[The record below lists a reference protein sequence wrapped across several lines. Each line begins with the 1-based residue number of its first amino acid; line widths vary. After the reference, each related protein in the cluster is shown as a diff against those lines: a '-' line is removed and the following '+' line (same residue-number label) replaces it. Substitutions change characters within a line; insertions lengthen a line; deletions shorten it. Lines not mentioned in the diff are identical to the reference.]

1 MAMVTAS
8 TRSFNVGTTI
18 GTRKQG
24 VESRQRRRRSGGHRG
39 WATNGSSARMEGGW
53 VKNKATVV
61 APVPIQVAWELWQ
74 DRTRIPNWMPWI
86 SSVSYLPEDR
96 TKTKWTLSTDQFGQH
111 FEFSWLAQDLEP
123 VKYEQISWESLE
135 GLKNKGSVSFSKV
148 PNGTKL
154 EMEISYEVPA
164 PLVPFGSAVSPLVE
178 SILAADLKRFST
190 FSEKVA
196 DAMSKK

>member
-1 MAMVTAS
+1 M
-8 TRSFNVGTTI
+8 GE
-18 GTRKQG
+18 KQG
-24 VESRQRRRRSGGHRG
+24 ER
-39 WATNGSSARMEGGW
+39 
-53 VKNKATVV
+53 V

-86 SSVSYLPEDR
+86 SSVSYLPEDK
-96 TKTKWTLSTDQFGQH
+96 TKTKWTLSTDQLD
-111 FEFSWLAQDLEP
+111 STRVLWLAQDLEP

-135 GLKNKGSVSFSKV
+135 GLKNKGSVNFSKA

-154 EMEISYEVPA
+154 EMEISYEVPLRLY
-164 PLVPFGSAVSPLVE
+164 PLGQQFALVE

-196 DAMSKK
+196 NAISKK

>member
-1 MAMVTAS
+1 MA
-8 TRSFNVGTTI
+8 
-18 GTRKQG
+18 
-24 VESRQRRRRSGGHRG
+24 
-39 WATNGSSARMEGGW
+39 GGW
-53 VKNKATVV
+53 VRNKASVV

-123 VKYEQISWESLE
+123 VKYEKIAWESLE
-135 GLKNKGSVSFSKV
+135 GLKNKGSVTFSKEAS
-148 PNGTKL
+148 GTKL

-196 DAMSKK
+196 QAMSANK

>member
-1 MAMVTAS
+1 MKNTAS
-8 TRSFNVGTTI
+8 
-18 GTRKQG
+18 
-24 VESRQRRRRSGGHRG
+24 
-39 WATNGSSARMEGGW
+39 
-53 VKNKATVV
+53 VV

-123 VKYEQISWESLE
+123 VKYERISWESLE
-135 GLKNKGSVSFSKV
+135 GLKNKGSVNFAKD
-148 PNGTKL
+148 PAGTRL

-164 PLVPFGSAVSPLVE
+164 PLVPFGAAVSPLVE
-178 SILAADLKRFST
+178 SILSTDLRRFST

-196 DAMSKK
+196 KAMSKSNGP